1 MKGQKTHDKRFNPE
15 TVRSKYRGI
24 KYVYDV
30 KYQKKKKKIRKEC
43 KNYRP
48 DSNRII

>member
-30 KYQKKKKKIRKEC
+30 KYQKKKKKSEKNAKIIGPIRTA
-43 KNYRP
+43 
-48 DSNRII
+48 